1 MEVGLSCRHAIAVE
15 NEVLGVNHEPSTKPL
30 LQMQEERK
38 LPESLLSEAGL
49 SAGIEK
55 AKMEIMRELHA
66 VMTS

>member
-1 MEVGLSCRHAIAVE
+1 
-15 NEVLGVNHEPSTKPL
+15 
-30 LQMQEERK
+30 MQEERK